1 MLLYEV
7 YWIRYFKSE
16 HRQALISLMTKRC
29 YYKSGQYTLQ
39 VVLEKYVIDFVAVL
53 ESGNLEKLIE
63 PNLLYFEEVA

>member
-1 MLLYEV
+1 
-7 YWIRYFKSE
+7 
-16 HRQALISLMTKRC
+16 MTKRC